1 MKIRLVGA
9 EFFHV
14 DGETDM
20 KKQIVA
26 CRTFAEAPKNK
37 PWTKV
42 FWQGFIRAF
51 LTGMVNVFHNPNFF
65 VFKPELFRNWLYPL
79 SGDRI
84 D

>member
-42 FWQGFIRAF
+42 F
-51 LTGMVNVFHNPNFF
+51 
-65 VFKPELFRNWLYPL
+65 
-79 SGDRI
+79 
-84 D
+84 